1 MFSSADK
8 VENALGKKVKK
19 KKINTVIREN
29 RKNNNKNRIYRY
41 I

>member
-1 MFSSADK
+1 MSSSADK
-8 VENALGKKVKK
+8 VENALGEKVE